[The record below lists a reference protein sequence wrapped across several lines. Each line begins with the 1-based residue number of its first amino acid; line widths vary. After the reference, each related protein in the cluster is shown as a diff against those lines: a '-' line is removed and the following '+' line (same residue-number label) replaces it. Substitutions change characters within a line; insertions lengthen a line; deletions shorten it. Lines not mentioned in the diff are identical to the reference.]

1 MQKTEVKGLTL
12 LRSIGWRKFRARG
25 YQSLFVI
32 MRILF
37 GLGWFLAG
45 ITKIDKGWFSEP
57 GVFLTDYLITA
68 INNPNVPGFYSYFI
82 ENVVLNYVMFLNYAI
97 PLVQIAV
104 GLFLMAGLTI
114 FPCIVVALFMHIN
127 FILSGNMNLISLVLY
142 TTAFGML
149 LSGTRVYVL
158 SIDRYLRLEH
168 VFIFNKRKFKEI
180 NTNPTNETLF
190 EEHVRVLLQKGFNE
204 IVASIEKTKSYQD
217 KRIEHL
223 EQIILETEDAILHD
237 NKSHEKK
244 VAVR

>member
-1 MQKTEVKGLTL
+1 MRNTEVKSITL
-12 LRSIGWRKFRARG
+12 LRSIGWRKFGAWG

-37 GLGWFLAG
+37 GMGWFFAG
-45 ITKIDKGWFSEP
+45 VTKITGKGWFSEP
-57 GVFLTDYLITA
+57 GVFLTDYLISA
-68 INNPNVPGFYSYFI
+68 VGKPNVPEFYSYFI

-158 SIDRYLRLEH
+158 SIDRYLRLEN

-180 NTNPTNETLF
+180 NTNQRTELYLKDM
-190 EEHVRVLLQKGFNE
+190 ELLQKGFNE
-204 IVASIEKTKSYQD
+204 IVTSIEKTNSYQD

-223 EQIILETEDAILHD
+223 EQIILERENAVLHD
-237 NKSHEKK
+237 NNSQKK